1 MLEKS
6 AKYSGVAAAKK
17 VVVATEEDVTAAKK
31 YVTAAEKEKENVKRT
46 ESDCAGAMGN
56 GFYG

>member
-1 MLEKS
+1 MLETS
-6 AKYSGVAAAKK
+6 AKYSVFAAAEKDVAAAK
-17 VVVATEEDVTAAKK
+17 EDVTAAKK
-31 YVTAAEKEKENVKRT
+31 DVTAAEKEKENVKRT